1 MVSVQTE
8 RAIEVSSPLGKD
20 ALLFRSMSAIE
31 ELGRIFDYRLE
42 LLSDDHNIKL
52 EDVLGQSM
60 TVTLETP
67 GGDRFF
73 NGFVSEFSYMGIE
86 QDRAL
91 YHASLRPWLWFLT
104 RTRDCRIFQKMTVPD
119 IVKQVF
125 QDAGFTDF
133 EDQLTGN
140 YREWDYCVQY
150 RETAHDFVSRLM
162 EQEGIYFY
170 FKHADNNHTLVLADG
185 YSAHDT
191 VSSYEDIPF
200 YQPDAGGGA
209 RRRDRQHVFDWRVTQ
224 HVQPGAF
231 SVKDFDFEKPSADL
245 EAKLNGPDGHAQ
257 DAHEIYDY
265 PAEYKDAGEGETYVR
280 ILQEQH
286 KAAFERVDG
295 QANARGITVGSL
307 FKLTGFPR
315 EDQNREYLVVQAS
328 YTLSSDT
335 YRSEGGGGGPLFSC
349 GFEAIESSKPYR
361 SPPITPKTLIRGPQ
375 TAIVVGKSGDEI
387 FTDKYGQVKVQFH
400 WDRYG
405 ESDENSSCW
414 VRVAQIWAG
423 KTWGGIHIPRVGQ
436 EVIVEFLEG
445 DPDRPIITG
454 RVYNAEQMPPYDL
467 PANATQSGI
476 KSRSSKGGSGADFNE
491 FRFEDKKGSEEVYL
505 HAQKDWN
512 SLVENDQTTEV
523 QHDRST
529 TITNNDAL
537 TVGVDRTMDISNN
550 ETNSIGM
557 DRSTTVSMND
567 SLTAGMNRDVTVG
580 ANDSLTVG
588 GSKSTTVTAT
598 ITMTAGGGVTI
609 TAPMV
614 TINAPMVSVAGV
626 LQCTNLITSVGIV
639 SPVYSPGVGN
649 II

>member
-1 MVSVQTE
+1 M
-8 RAIEVSSPLGKD
+8 
-20 ALLFRSMSAIE
+20 
-31 ELGRIFDYRLE
+31 
-42 LLSDDHNIKL
+42 
-52 EDVLGQSM
+52 
-60 TVTLETP
+60 
-67 GGDRFF
+67 
-73 NGFVSEFSYMGIE
+73 
-86 QDRAL
+86 
-91 YHASLRPWLWFLT
+91 
-104 RTRDCRIFQKMTVPD
+104 
-119 IVKQVF
+119 
-125 QDAGFTDF
+125 
-133 EDQLTGN
+133 
-140 YREWDYCVQY
+140 
-150 RETAHDFVSRLM
+150 
-162 EQEGIYFY
+162 
-170 FKHADNNHTLVLADG
+170 
-185 YSAHDT
+185 
-191 VSSYEDIPF
+191 
-200 YQPDAGGGA
+200 
-209 RRRDRQHVFDWRVTQ
+209 
-224 HVQPGAF
+224 
-231 SVKDFDFEKPSADL
+231 
-245 EAKLNGPDGHAQ
+245 
-257 DAHEIYDY
+257 
-265 PAEYKDAGEGETYVR
+265 
-280 ILQEQH
+280 QEQH

-335 YRSEGGGGGPLFSC
+335 YRSEGGGSGPLFTC

-361 SPPITPKTLIRGPQ
+361 SPPITPKPLIRGPQ

-423 KTWGGIHIPRVGQ
+423 KNWGGIHIPRVGQ

-476 KSRSSKGGSGADFNE
+476 KSRSSKGGSGSDFNE
-491 FRFEDKKGSEEVYL
+491 FRFEDKKGAEEVYL

-523 QHDRST
+523 QHDRSAD
-529 TITNNDAL
+529 ITNNDAL
-537 TVGVDRTMDISNN
+537 TIGMDRTKDVGNN
-550 ETNSIGM
+550 ETNTIGM